1 MNPPRP
7 PPKTDA
13 ERRRRAEEI
22 LDEALPK
29 GIAFVT
35 IRTGDEVD
43 DRPARRRSAS
53 GARAG
58 AQRAP
63 AHRGPIARIQALLPR
78 PMRRGRAQRVNT
90 GRAGR
95 GDMAAYSVL
104 VRIAEEDAGNA
115 VSSICAAY
123 RGAVPVPVRVGSP
136 LYKFQVSAH
145 TTLNE
150 VVARLSEIRGVR
162 VVSMQPGQSGLA
174 ASLRRHWRWLCVA
187 AAWAALFAASVVTPD
202 NPLEHLSSLQEI
214 LLHSA
219 MAIAI
224 AAWAYRSGRK
234 GAQGLSRH
242 ASAAVLAAQ
251 EAAERAKRAARD

>member
-1 MNPPRP
+1 MIQTRPRP
-7 PPKTDA
+7 RTDA
-13 ERRRRAEEI
+13 GRRKRAEEI
-22 LDEALPK
+22 LDEALPE

-43 DRPARRRSAS
+43 DRPARRRPAR

-78 PMRRGRAQRVNT
+78 PMRRGRARRVNT
-90 GRAGR
+90 GRGVVR

-104 VRIAEEDAGNA
+104 VRIAEEDAGSA

-123 RGAVPVPVRVGSP
+123 RGAVPVPVRDGSP
-136 LYKFQVSAH
+136 LYMFQVSAH
-145 TTLNE
+145 TALNE

-162 VVSMQPGQSGLA
+162 VVSMRPRQSGPA
-174 ASLRRHWRWLCVA
+174 ASPRRHWRWPCVA
-187 AAWAALFAASVVTPD
+187 AAWAALFAASVVAPD

-224 AAWAYRSGRK
+224 AAWAYRSGIK
-234 GAQGLSRH
+234 GAQGL
-242 ASAAVLAAQ
+242 
-251 EAAERAKRAARD
+251 

>member
-22 LDEALPK
+22 LDKALPK

-43 DRPARRRSAS
+43 DGPAR
-53 GARAG
+53 GACAG

-78 PMRRGRAQRVNT
+78 PMRRGRARRVNT
-90 GRAGR
+90 GRAGRR

-104 VRIAEEDAGNA
+104 VRIAEEDAGSA

-123 RGAVPVPVRVGSP
+123 RGAVPVPVRDGSP

-150 VVARLSEIRGVR
+150 VVAGLSGIRGVR
-162 VVSMQPGQSGLA
+162 VVSMQPGQSGPA
-174 ASLRRHWRWLCVA
+174 AGPRRHWRWLCVA
-187 AAWAALFAASVVTPD
+187 AAWAALLAASVVAPD
-202 NPLEHLSSLQEI
+202 NPLEHLSGLQEI

-234 GAQGLSRH
+234 GAQGL
-242 ASAAVLAAQ
+242 
-251 EAAERAKRAARD
+251 

>member
-43 DRPARRRSAS
+43 DGPAR
-53 GARAG
+53 GACAG

-78 PMRRGRAQRVNT
+78 PMRRGRARRVNT
-90 GRAGR
+90 GRAGRR

-104 VRIAEEDAGNA
+104 VRIAEEDAGSA

-123 RGAVPVPVRVGSP
+123 RGAVPVPVRDGSP

-150 VVARLSEIRGVR
+150 VAAGLSGIRGVR

-174 ASLRRHWRWLCVA
+174 AGPRRHWRWLCVA
-187 AAWAALFAASVVTPD
+187 AAWAALFAASVVAPD
-202 NPLEHLSSLQEI
+202 NPLEHLSGLQEI

-234 GAQGLSRH
+234 GAQGL
-242 ASAAVLAAQ
+242 
-251 EAAERAKRAARD
+251 